1 MIIYT
6 TDTVKRYKDYP
17 NECQEW
23 CKAKDVLALQSKLD
37 DALSL
42 AVKLLDIVSN
52 TDAVYPDELEDWGQE
67 LRHIKHRVGTGRK
80 DRTGKVYIGKDRKIE
95 KVVWDD

>member
-1 MIIYT
+1 MSYSLMMNFEQFEK
-6 TDTVKRYKDYP
+6 VKAE
-17 NECQEW
+17 NE
-23 CKAKDVLALQSKLD
+23 VLQGKLD

-67 LRHIKHRVGTGRK
+67 LRHIRHRVGTGRK